1 MSLNEAT
8 KQKIGA
14 LIENSDV
21 LLFMKGNRAAPQ
33 CGFSAKVVQILD
45 GLLPNYETVDVLEDS
60 EIREGIKEYSQWPT
74 IPQLYVN
81 GEFVGGCDI
90 ITELYGA
97 GELHEKF
104 GLPLPERRVPTLH
117 VSDAARDFIRQHLE
131 RAPGKEVHLLVDSR
145 FQGVL
150 ELGPRTGTEIEVQ
163 ANGMTILTDLVSA
176 TRAEGLSID
185 LVETPA
191 GARLKIDNPNGPAP
205 VKQIAPAE
213 LKKMLD
219 EGVKFEFFDV
229 RAPEE
234 RAMAQIEGTRLL
246 DEETANY
253 IEGLSREAVLVFH
266 CHHGGRSQQAAEHF
280 RGLGFTNVCNL
291 AGGIDAW
298 SAEVDSGVPRY

>member
-1 MSLNEAT
+1 MPLSEQT
-8 KQKIGA
+8 REKIGA
-14 LIENSDV
+14 LIANNDV

-45 GLLPNYETVDVLEDS
+45 GLLPDYQTVDVLEDS
-60 EIREGIKEYSQWPT
+60 EIREGIKEYSHWPT
-74 IPQLYVN
+74 IPQLYVR

-104 GLPLPERRVPTLH
+104 GLPLPERRVPTIH
-117 VSDAARDFIRQHLE
+117 VSDAARDFIGQHLE
-131 RAPGKEVHLLVDSR
+131 RAPGKEVHLLVDARS
-145 FQGVL
+145 QGSL

-163 ANGMTILTDLVSA
+163 ANDLTILTDLVSA

-191 GARLKIDNPNGPAP
+191 GARLKIENPNGPAP
-205 VKQIAPAE
+205 VKQITPAE
-213 LKKMLD
+213 LKKMMD

-229 RAPEE
+229 RSPEE
-234 RAMAQIEGTRLL
+234 RATARIEGTRLL
-246 DEETANY
+246 DEETAKY
-253 IEGLSREAVLVFH
+253 IERLSKDTLLVFH
-266 CHHGGRSQQAAEHF
+266 CHQGGRSQQAAEHF
-280 RGLGFTNVCNL
+280 RGRGFTNVCNL

-298 SAEVDSGVPRY
+298 SAEVDSSVARY